1 MDSNTASTVLYNKH
15 WLIFYNKNLGTRS
28 ESIIYVYIWHEMK
41 YSFIIFKKEKNLV
54 HHMSKDLSSMESK
67 YDFQIDK
74 LIGYRCLTGQ
84 LNQNFCIDMLLLSYN
99 KH

>member
-1 MDSNTASTVLYNKH
+1 MFGWCNSALKKAGNCQKNA
-15 WLIFYNKNLGTRS
+15 LIWTYGGPLHMS
-28 ESIIYVYIWHEMK
+28 YPVCIWHEMK
-41 YSFIIFKKEKNLV
+41 YAFIILKKKII

-84 LNQNFCIDMLLLSYN
+84 FNQNFCIDMLLLSYN

>member
-1 MDSNTASTVLYNKH
+1 
-15 WLIFYNKNLGTRS
+15 
-28 ESIIYVYIWHEMK
+28 MK

-74 LIGYRCLTGQ
+74 LFGYKCLTGQ
-84 LNQNFCIDMLLLSYN
+84 LNQNFCIDMSLLSYN
-99 KH
+99 KHWFVKWLFSKDCSQKFDIDMFMIEIRVRQ

>member
-1 MDSNTASTVLYNKH
+1 
-15 WLIFYNKNLGTRS
+15 
-28 ESIIYVYIWHEMK
+28 MK

-74 LIGYRCLTGQ
+74 LIAYRCLTWQ
-84 LNQNFCIDMLLLSYN
+84 LNCSFCTKFL
-99 KH
+99 H